1 MLILKAL
8 LVPLEQLLHTF
19 VNLNLVRPA
28 KAVEFGDIDELAH
41 GAIRLA
47 GIKGYF
53 ALKAYGL
60 DNQLGELTDGE
71 FLVEDQGDGST
82 DPVSLCH
89 LFFV

>member
-8 LVPLEQLLHTF
+8 LVPLEQLLRTF

-53 ALKAYGL
+53 VLKVYGL
-60 DNQLGELTDGE
+60 DNQLGELLTTLAPSGFSPKYDSE
-71 FLVEDQGDGST
+71 KSFIS
-82 DPVSLCH
+82 SLD
-89 LFFV
+89 